1 MSTETYSSA
10 EVLHAIWGLYVEN
23 YPSAK
28 PTKSAISSQLGYNK
42 HTLAK
47 WMRVDGPANKRI
59 PLEHIAT
66 LATGLRLS
74 EYEINLLWRARIRE
88 MAKDDPSIGALTK
101 WAVNTAR
108 ANMRHRHGLD
118 DDGLKLILAA
128 YRDASVNYPRG
139 LFLYEKEEL
148 VALFKDMLAKAER
161 THFEFDAQED
171 EAINANPESAAKLKA
186 MRDKANA
193 ASRNVTQF
201 RFRDALKK
209 AKGMHGG

>member
-1 MSTETYSSA
+1 
-10 EVLHAIWGLYVEN
+10 
-23 YPSAK
+23 
-28 PTKSAISSQLGYNK
+28 
-42 HTLAK
+42 
-47 WMRVDGPANKRI
+47 
-59 PLEHIAT
+59 
-66 LATGLRLS
+66 
-74 EYEINLLWRARIRE
+74 

-139 LFLYEKEEL
+139 PVCTRKSGLCR
-148 VALFKDMLAKAER
+148 VVQGHAGQAER